1 MTGFWS
7 FFSFTE
13 KRNYEKGV
21 YIVLH
26 SYIISIRNTQTKQRE
41 LVIMTNEQFEAIME
55 VKRAMENN
63 GIMGVQ
69 FMKLEGEIATFEA
82 FGRNNEEYVNYLV
95 DIDAVVEGD
104 MEITRETI
112 LVEDYDGEID
122 VTINITTYNE
132 RMEQIDFHDELVKT
146 YKREASAIKKAKAL
160 CKERG
165 TNWEISNC

>member
-7 FFSFTE
+7 FFFL
-13 KRNYEKGV
+13 NYEKGV
-21 YIVLH
+21 YLCNKT
-26 SYIISIRNTQTKQRE
+26 YIIGIRNTQTKQRE

-82 FGRNNEEYVNYLV
+82 FGRNYDEYVNYLV

-104 MEITRETI
+104 MEITRENI
-112 LVEDYDGEID
+112 LVEEYGDEID
-122 VTINITTYNE
+122 VTINITTYDEN
-132 RMEQIDFHDELVKT
+132 MKQIDFKDELVKT
-146 YKREASAIKKAKAL
+146 YKRLAPAIKRAKTL